1 MNLFAHF
8 LRTAVFLT
16 LALYPI
22 SLFFN
27 LIPPDRRVTN
37 LCFLLGV
44 IFWGYYLA
52 SASIPGRFSLT
63 PFLFGALLFFS
74 GLIGWN
80 KGRKK

>member
-1 MNLFAHF
+1 MNLFAYF
-8 LRTAVFLT
+8 VRTAAFLT

-22 SLFFN
+22 ALFFN
-27 LIPPDRRVTN
+27 LAKPDRRVTG

-44 IFWGYYLA
+44 LFWAYYLRV
-52 SASIPGRFSLT
+52 ASIPGKFSLT
-63 PFLFGALLFFS
+63 PFLFGALLYFT

>member
-1 MNLFAHF
+1 MNLFAYF
-8 LRTAVFLT
+8 LRTAAFLT

-27 LIPPDRRVTN
+27 LLQPDRRVN
-37 LCFLLGV
+37 SLFFLLGV
-44 IFWGYYLA
+44 IFWGYYL
-52 SASIPGRFSLT
+52 SVASIPGKFSLT
-63 PFLFGALLFFS
+63 PFLFGTLLFFT